1 MTPPVLMVRPVGNVP
16 DASAQVKGPLPPVEL
31 SVVEYG
37 TLITAAGSAVEVM
50 TSGPNEIGSLPL
62 PHEMANSH
70 RNKQI
75 RRERALFNPVI
86 NVLIAQIVVN
96 GVRMA
101 QSQSYR
107 RRREINPTR
116 RLTRRA
122 SHFCCCSTMVAG
134 SS

>member
-1 MTPPVLMVRPVGNVP
+1 MP
-16 DASAQVKGPLPPVEL
+16 DASAQLKGPLPPVEV

-50 TSGPNEIGSLPL
+50 TNGAMGIGGLPL
-62 PHEMANSH
+62 PQERANPH

-86 NVLIAQIVVN
+86 NVLIAQIVVK

-101 QSQSYR
+101 QSQS
-107 RRREINPTR
+107 
-116 RLTRRA
+116 
-122 SHFCCCSTMVAG
+122 
-134 SS
+134 